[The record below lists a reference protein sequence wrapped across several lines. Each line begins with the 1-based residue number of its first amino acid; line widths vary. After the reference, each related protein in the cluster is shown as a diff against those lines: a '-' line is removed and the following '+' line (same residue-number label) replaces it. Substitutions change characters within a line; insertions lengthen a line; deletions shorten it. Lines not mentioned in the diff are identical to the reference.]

1 MIHII
6 YNNMK
11 KFIQFY
17 SNNNFNNAVIATVL
31 SRLIA
36 DLLYSFI
43 DNIIYPLIKID
54 LNNDGKPDINSYVNS
69 HVNIFGIKLKLSK
82 FIIDIFKFLLLL
94 YIIYL
99 IMS

>member
-1 MIHII
+1 
-6 YNNMK
+6 MK

-43 DNIIYPLIKID
+43 DNIIYPLMKID
-54 LNNDGKPDINSYVNS
+54 LNNDGKPDINNYVNS
-69 HVNIFGIKLKLSK
+69 HINIFGIKFKISK
-82 FIIDIFKFLLLL
+82 FLVDSFKFLLLL
-94 YIIYL
+94 YIIYF